1 MRGAIIGAGLV
12 LLPWAVQ
19 ASDVSNLSA
28 SADDG
33 DLSASIAAVNDDR
46 FRGISQSALNPAI
59 QPSLQWTQAST
70 GLFVGAAGS
79 NVNFKDPQNAT
90 VELDIFGGKQFDLPF
105 GELSVEAYYYSYPD
119 HHPPPGGEVYSWFE
133 TIAKFGHSFGPVA
146 LTATAAWT
154 PNYYEEN
161 GTGFY
166 MAGTAEWALTDWLS
180 LSGTIGRQS
189 AAHLNGD
196 EDGFPYAHWDA
207 GATAAYENFSLD
219 VRYSDT
225 NITRDQCE
233 ALNED
238 AGVHWCGATVLVT
251 LTYDIGEWPL

>member
-1 MRGAIIGAGLV
+1 MRGATILGACMAALATV
-12 LLPWAVQ
+12 AR
-19 ASDVSNLSA
+19 
-28 SADDG
+28 ADDG

-119 HHPPPGGEVYSWFE
+119 HHPLPGGEVYSWFE

>member
-1 MRGAIIGAGLV
+1 MRGAIIGAGIA
-12 LLPWAVQ
+12 LLPWAVVQ
-19 ASDVSNLSA
+19 AADYGDV
-28 SADDG
+28 
-33 DLSASIAAVNDDR
+33 SASIALANDDR

-70 GLFVGAAGS
+70 GLFVGATGT

-105 GELSVEAYYYSYPD
+105 GELNVEEYYYSYPD
-119 HHPPPGGEVYSWFE
+119 HHPLPGGEIYSWFE
-133 TIAKFGHSFGPVA
+133 TIAKFGHTFGDFA

-166 MAGTAEWALTDWLS
+166 VAGTAEWALTDWLS
-180 LSGTIGRQS
+180 LSGTLGRQS
-189 AAHLNGD
+189 AAHLNGA
-196 EDGFPYAHWDA
+196 ETGFPYAHWDA

-219 VRYSDT
+219 IRYSDT
-225 NITRDQCE
+225 NISRDQCE
-233 ALNED
+233 SLNED

-251 LTYDIGEWPL
+251 LTYDVGEWPL

>member
-12 LLPWAVQ
+12 LLTWAVQ

-119 HHPPPGGEVYSWFE
+119 HHPLPGGEVYSWFE

-166 MAGTAEWALTDWLS
+166 VAGTAEWALTDWLS

-225 NITRDQCE
+225 NIMRDQCE